1 MKEII
6 VQKFGGSSVGDIE
19 KIKNVARR
27 VIDTKSKG
35 YDVIVT
41 VSAMGDTTDE
51 LIEKALMISANPSNR
66 EMDMLLSTGEQVSV
80 ALLAMAIQSMGHD
93 VVSLTG
99 AQCGI
104 ITDSSHKKA
113 RINNIDT
120 KRLHKELSE
129 GKIIIVAGF
138 QGINENQDITT
149 LGRGGSDTT
158 AVAIAAAIG
167 AAKCEIYTDVE
178 GVYTADPRKV
188 QSARLMKRISYDEML
203 ELAEL
208 GAGVLHPRSVELAR
222 KFNVP
227 LVVRSSFVDSEGTEI
242 VNMDQIEKVAVR
254 GISLDDDIAKVSVL
268 EVPDRPG
275 IAFKLF
281 SMLSLN
287 NINVDMIIQNVNRL
301 SVNDISFTIK
311 KDDLPDFLKI
321 SENIKETIGAERV
334 TYDDSVAKLSIVG
347 AGLAGSTE
355 VMSKFFEALYE
366 LGINIQ
372 MISTSSIKISCIIDR
387 ENAES
392 GMSKLH
398 EKFQLS

>member
-1 MKEII
+1 MREII
-6 VQKFGGSSVGDIE
+6 VQKFGGTSVGDID

-27 VIDTKSKG
+27 IVDTKNKG

-41 VSAMGDTTDE
+41 VSAMGKTTDV
-51 LIEKALMISANPSNR
+51 LVEKAFEISQNPSSR
-66 EMDMLLSTGEQVSV
+66 EMDMLLATGEQVSI
-80 ALLAMAIQSMGHD
+80 ALLAMAIQSLGHP
-93 VVSLTG
+93 VISLTG

-104 ITDSSHKKA
+104 KTDSSHKKA

-120 KRLHKELSE
+120 KRLQKELGD
-129 GKIIIVAGF
+129 GKIVIVAGF

-167 AAKCEIYTDVE
+167 AAKCEIYTDVD

-188 QSARLMKRISYDEML
+188 KEASLMKRISYDEML
-203 ELAEL
+203 ELANL

-227 LVVRSSFVDSEGTEI
+227 LIVRSSFNDNEGTEI
-242 VNMDQIEKVAVR
+242 VNIDQIEKVVVR

-268 EVPDRPG
+268 GVPDRPG

-281 SMLSLN
+281 SILSMN
-287 NINVDMIIQNVNRL
+287 NINVDMIIQNVNRE
-301 SVNDISFTIK
+301 SINDISFTVK
-311 KDDLPDFLKI
+311 KDDLADFLKI
-321 SENIKETIGAERV
+321 SDMLLESIGAEKI

-347 AGLAGSTE
+347 TGIAGNTE
-355 VMSKFFEALYE
+355 VTSKFFETLYE
-366 LGINIQ
+366 LGVNIQ

-387 ENAES
+387 EGAEK
-392 GMSKLH
+392 GMDKLH
-398 EKFQLS
+398 EKFQLN

>member
-6 VQKFGGSSVGDIE
+6 VQKFGGTSVGDID

-27 VIDTKSKG
+27 IVDTKNKG

-41 VSAMGDTTDE
+41 VSAMGKTTDV
-51 LIEKALMISANPSNR
+51 LVEKAFEISQNPSSR
-66 EMDMLLSTGEQVSV
+66 EMDMLLATGEQVSI
-80 ALLAMAIQSMGHD
+80 ALLAMAIQSLGHP
-93 VVSLTG
+93 VISLTG

-104 ITDSSHKKA
+104 KTDSSHKKA

-120 KRLHKELSE
+120 KRLQKELGD
-129 GKIIIVAGF
+129 GKIVIVAGF

-167 AAKCEIYTDVE
+167 AAKCEIYTDVD

-188 QSARLMKRISYDEML
+188 KEASLMKRISYDEML
-203 ELAEL
+203 ELANL

-227 LVVRSSFVDSEGTEI
+227 LVVRSSFNDNEGTEI
-242 VNMDQIEKVAVR
+242 VNIDQIEKVVVR

-268 EVPDRPG
+268 GVPDRPG

-281 SMLSLN
+281 SILSMN
-287 NINVDMIIQNVNRL
+287 NINVDMIIQNVNRE
-301 SVNDISFTIK
+301 SINDISFTVK
-311 KDDLPDFLKI
+311 KDDLADFLKI
-321 SENIKETIGAERV
+321 SDMLLESIGAEKI

-347 AGLAGSTE
+347 TGIAGNTE
-355 VMSKFFEALYE
+355 VTSKFFETLYE
-366 LGINIQ
+366 LGVNIQ

-387 ENAES
+387 EGAEK
-392 GMSKLH
+392 GMDKLH
-398 EKFQLS
+398 EKFQLN

>member
-27 VIDTKSKG
+27 VIDTKNKG

-188 QSARLMKRISYDEML
+188 KSARLMKRISYDEML

-227 LVVRSSFVDSEGTEI
+227 LVVRSSFADSEGTEI
-242 VNMDQIEKVAVR
+242 VNMDQIEKVAIR

-321 SENIKETIGAERV
+321 SENIKETIGAEKV

-387 ENAES
+387 ENAEN

>member
-6 VQKFGGSSVGDIE
+6 VQKFGGTSVGDIN

-27 VIDTKSKG
+27 IVDTKNKG

-41 VSAMGDTTDE
+41 VSAMGKTTDV
-51 LIEKALMISANPSNR
+51 LVEKAFEISQNPSSR
-66 EMDMLLSTGEQVSV
+66 EMDMLLATGEQVSI
-80 ALLAMAIQSMGHD
+80 ALLAMAIQSLGHP
-93 VVSLTG
+93 VISLTG

-104 ITDSSHKKA
+104 KTDSSHKKA

-120 KRLHKELSE
+120 KRLQKELGD
-129 GKIIIVAGF
+129 GKIVIVAGF

-167 AAKCEIYTDVE
+167 AAKCEIYTDVD

-188 QSARLMKRISYDEML
+188 KEARLMKRISYDEML
-203 ELAEL
+203 ELANL

-227 LVVRSSFVDSEGTEI
+227 LVVRSSFNDNEGTEI
-242 VNMDQIEKVAVR
+242 VNIDQIEKVVVR

-268 EVPDRPG
+268 GVPDRPG

-281 SMLSLN
+281 SILSMN
-287 NINVDMIIQNVNRL
+287 NINVDMIIQNVNRE
-301 SVNDISFTIK
+301 SINDISFTVK
-311 KDDLPDFLKI
+311 KDDLADFLKI
-321 SENIKETIGAERV
+321 SDMVLESIGAEKII
-334 TYDDSVAKLSIVG
+334 YDDSVAKLSIVG
-347 AGLAGSTE
+347 TGIAGNAE
-355 VMSKFFEALYE
+355 VTSKFFETLYE
-366 LGINIQ
+366 LGVNIQ

-387 ENAES
+387 KGAEQ
-392 GMSKLH
+392 GMDKLH
-398 EKFQLS
+398 EKFQLN